1 MATDLLIQTISNHIN
16 LALGDRDFG
25 AVRAHR
31 IALRGIFDSAAPV
44 DTFNETS
51 QRIIVWTDVRAAAT
65 LLEKPQLPSCSP
77 RIPVVQGSEV
87 SRRCHARASKTL
99 SYLPQPDGTGLNP
112 LYQVFRELH
121 SAAHG
126 GLAHYVLARRLAEM
140 AADAVATS
148 VPFTPFQA
156 VILAA
161 SITSWSFSHFAE
173 LPSDAN
179 IPILEALYL
188 RLLPISDLTSFWTD
202 YRSTS
207 IESLLWV
214 LFTTNATIL
223 AMDEWRI
230 VTRNK
235 ENTKQWLPAA
245 RLWFKARLQQI
256 LSEMDITE
264 YSALKDVLH
273 LFPYMP
279 AFHAYFGST
288 IATQCGLSAT
298 PEEINSDLE
307 SDEHDTTYESSVP
320 TSPGRDGVDENFN
333 RKGIA
338 AELAPE

>member
-1 MATDLLIQTISNHIN
+1 VTDLVIQTISNHIN
-16 LALGDRDFG
+16 LALGERCFDE
-25 AVRAHR
+25 VQAHR
-31 IALRGIFDSAAPV
+31 KALRYVFASAAPI
-44 DTFNETS
+44 DTFHETS

-77 RIPVVQGSEV
+77 RIPIVQGSEV
-87 SRRCHARASKTL
+87 SRKCHRRALKTL
-99 SYLPQPDGTGLNP
+99 IYLPRLGESDDNP

-140 AADAVATS
+140 TADALAPPA
-148 VPFTPFQA
+148 PFTPFQA

-179 IPILEALYL
+179 ISILHRLYIKLQPIV
-188 RLLPISDLTSFWTD
+188 DLSSFWTD

-207 IESLLWV
+207 KESLLWV
-214 LFTTNATIL
+214 LFTANATIL
-223 AMDEWRI
+223 AMEEWGI
-230 VTRNK
+230 LSRNK
-235 ENTKQWLPAA
+235 KEIQSWLPLA
-245 RLWFKARLQQI
+245 RPWFKERLQQT

-264 YSALKDVLH
+264 YSALKEVLK
-273 LFPYMP
+273 LFPYMS
-279 AFHAYFGST
+279 AFHTHFGRT
-288 IATQCGLSAT
+288 IAYQCGLSAT
-298 PEEINSDLE
+298 PEEMSTDL
-307 SDEHDTTYESSVP
+307 DNDGNDTTTETSVP
-320 TSPGRDGVDENFN
+320 TSPGSDVVDENVQ